1 MVVVRAADIER
12 GGEILRELL
21 PLADDLPAAPPLRT
35 PPLPTAPPQPILLL
49 PPAPA
54 PPPAQAFFAAAPV
67 APVSFEMALAQ
78 PVTAHGQVEIL

>member
-54 PPPAQAFFAAAPV
+54 PPPAQAFFAVAPV

-78 PVTAHGQVEIL
+78 PVTVHGQVEIL